1 VFSGGLESK
10 ICYEK
15 DTFSGGG
22 IICTDIFKINGKD
35 CSVGSATPSDLMSE
49 WAASGVTTYSLS
61 SVRNQLNSD
70 DTCFTGQND
79 GVYQGC
85 SSPSTRTAF
94 TNGEFPSF
102 VSDASD

>member
-1 VFSGGLESK
+1 MFSGGLESK

-15 DTFSGGG
+15 DTHSGGG
-22 IICTDIFKINGKD
+22 IICTAMFEINIKD
-35 CSVGSATPSDLMSE
+35 CSASSATPSDLMSE
-49 WAASGVTTYSLS
+49 WAVSGVTAYSLGS
-61 SVRNQLNSD
+61 IRNQLSSD
-70 DTCFTGQND
+70 ATCFNGLND